1 MTKLAQPAH
10 PATIAANTAV
20 LNELDFRDTGDFDD
34 AARGFMGTIPDAL
47 VTQANGNVVWGMQDY
62 QFLQS
67 EQAAPTVNPSLWR
80 QARLNMHHGLF
91 KVVDGIYQVR
101 GLDLANITFIEGEK
115 GIIIIDPLT
124 VEESAKASLAL
135 YRQHRGN
142 RPVVAV
148 IYSHSHRDHYGGVRG
163 VIDEADVKAG
173 KVAVIAP
180 SGFMEEAV
188 SEAVLAG
195 VPMRRRA
202 AFQFGSTLAKGVTG
216 QVDAGLGK
224 TTALG
229 TWSVIEPTQL
239 ISDAEHHQVI
249 DGVHIVFQL
258 TPGTEAPAEM
268 NFYFPELKAL
278 NLAEN
283 ACHTMHNLCPLRG
296 AKTRDSLAW
305 SRYID
310 EAIDKYGANT
320 EVVFAQHHWPIWG
333 TQRAIEFMQGQR
345 DLYRFLHDQTL
356 RLMSHG
362 LTPREISEQLLLPN
376 SLSRKWHA
384 RGYYGAVAHNVAAI
398 YAHYMGPYEGNPAL
412 LHRLTPVD
420 AAKKYVAYMGGEQA
434 VLALAQQD
442 YARGEFRWVAELANH
457 LVFANSQCAEAR
469 QLGANAL
476 EQMGYQA
483 ESATWRNSFILG
495 AQELRHGVA
504 NPLASRNGI
513 SIEMLSVLPVPR
525 LLDALAIRVDGL
537 KVQDLELRLDWQMVG
552 EEGCHRITVSN
563 GAMSHQPGS
572 HGASADATVHICR
585 VALDKLLR
593 EKKGL
598 LQGLIRGEIEVQGA
612 QAPVQQ
618 LFDNLDDFDPMFN
631 ILEP

>member
-1 MTKLAQPAH
+1 MTELAQPAH
-10 PATIAANTAV
+10 PATIEANTAV
-20 LNELDFRDTGDFDD
+20 LNALDFSDKGDFDD
-34 AARGFMGTIPDAL
+34 AARGFIGTIPDGM
-47 VTQANGNVVWGMQDY
+47 VTQPSGQVVWGMKDY
-62 QFLQS
+62 QFLES

-101 GLDLANITFIEGEK
+101 GLDLANITFIEGDT

-124 VEESAKASLAL
+124 VEESAKASLEL
-135 YRQHRGN
+135 YRKHRGD

-173 KVAVIAP
+173 KIAVIAP
-180 SGFMEEAV
+180 AGFMEEAV

-202 AFQFGSTLAKGVTG
+202 AFQFGSTLAKGVTC

-229 TWSVIEPTQL
+229 TWSVIAPTQL
-239 ISDAEHHQVI
+239 ISEPEHHQVI
-249 DGVHIVFQL
+249 DGVHIVFQM

-268 NFYFPELKAL
+268 NFYFPALKAL

-310 EAIDKYGANT
+310 EAIDKYGAGSD
-320 EVVFAQHHWPIWG
+320 VVFAQHHWPIWG
-333 TQRAIEFMQGQR
+333 QERVIEFMKGQR

-362 LTPREISEQLLLPN
+362 LTPREISEQLMLPN
-376 SLSRKWHA
+376 SLSKKWHA

-398 YAHYMGPYEGNPAL
+398 YAHYLGPYEGNPAL

-420 AAKKYVAYMGGEQA
+420 VAKKYVAYMGGEQA
-434 VLALAQQD
+434 ALALAQQD

-457 LVFANSQCAEAR
+457 LVFANPQCTEAR

-495 AQELRHGVA
+495 ARELRQGAA

-513 SIEMLSVLPVPR
+513 SIEMISVLPVWQ
-525 LLDALAIRVDGL
+525 LLDALAIRLDGL
-537 KVQDLELRLDWQMVG
+537 KLQDVELRIDWCMTG
-552 EEGCHRITVSN
+552 EPGTNRITVSN
-563 GAMSHQPGS
+563 GAMSHQAGS
-572 HGASADATVHICR
+572 HAGDADATVHISR
-585 VALDKLLR
+585 TVLDKLLR

-598 LQGLIRGEIEVQGA
+598 LLGVDRGEIQVQGQVDKVRQVFA
-612 QAPVQQ
+612 
-618 LFDNLDDFDPMFN
+618 NLDDFDPMFN

>member
-173 KVAVIAP
+173 KVVVIAP

-420 AAKKYVAYMGGEQA
+420 AAQKYISYMGGEQA
-434 VLALAQQD
+434 ALALAQQD

-457 LVFANSQCAEAR
+457 LVFANPQCAEAR

-525 LLDALAIRVDGL
+525 LLDALAIRLDGL
-537 KVQDLELRLDWQMVG
+537 KVQDLALRLDWQMVG

-585 VALDKLLR
+585 VVLDKLLR

-598 LQGLIRGEIEVQGA
+598 LQGLTRGEIEVQGD

>member
-1 MTKLAQPAH
+1 MTSSAQPAH
-10 PATIAANTAV
+10 SATIAAHQEV
-20 LNELDFRDTGDFDD
+20 LDTLDFSDKEDFDD
-34 AARGFMGTIPDAL
+34 AARGFMGSIPDGR
-47 VTQANGNVVWGMQDY
+47 VTKPDGTLVWGMSDY
-62 QFLQS
+62 DFLRAEKS
-67 EQAAPTVNPSLWR
+67 PMTVNPSLWR

-101 GLDLANITFIEGEK
+101 GLDLANITFIEGEQ

-163 VIDEADVKAG
+163 VVDEADVKAG

-180 SGFMEEAV
+180 VGFMEEAV

-202 AFQFGSTLAKGVTG
+202 AFQFGSTLAKGVTS

-239 ISDAEHHQVI
+239 ISTQEHHQVI
-249 DGVHIVFQL
+249 DGVRIVFQL

-268 NFYFPELKAL
+268 NFYFPDLKAL

-310 EAIDKYGANT
+310 EAIDKYGAGT
-320 EVVFAQHHWPIWG
+320 EVVFAQHHWPVWG
-333 TQRAIEFMQGQR
+333 QERAIEFMKGQR

-398 YAHYMGPYEGNPAL
+398 YAHYLGPYEGNPAL
-412 LHRLTPVD
+412 LHRLAPVTV
-420 AAKKYVAYMGGEQA
+420 AQKYISYMGGEA
-434 VLALAQQD
+434 AALAQAQAD
-442 YARGEFRWVAELANH
+442 YARGEFRWVAEIANH
-457 LVFANSQCAEAR
+457 LVFANPQCQEAR
-469 QLGANAL
+469 QLCANAL

-483 ESATWRNSFILG
+483 ESATWRNSFMLG
-495 AQELRHGVA
+495 ARELREGAA
-504 NPLASRNGI
+504 NPLGSRNGI
-513 SIEMLSVLPVPR
+513 SIEMLSVLPVGQ

-537 KVQDLELRLDWQMVG
+537 KVQSLELLVDWYMVD
-552 EEGCHRITVSN
+552 EPGCHRITLSN
-563 GAMSHQPGS
+563 GAMSHQAGS
-572 HGASADATVHICR
+572 HGGNAHATVRISR
-585 VALDKLLR
+585 TALDKFLR
-593 EKKGL
+593 QPKGL
-598 LQGLIRGEIEVQGA
+598 LQGLQAQEIDVQGA
-612 QAPVQQ
+612 VAQVQQ
-618 LFDNLDDFDPMFN
+618 LFENLDDFDPMFN